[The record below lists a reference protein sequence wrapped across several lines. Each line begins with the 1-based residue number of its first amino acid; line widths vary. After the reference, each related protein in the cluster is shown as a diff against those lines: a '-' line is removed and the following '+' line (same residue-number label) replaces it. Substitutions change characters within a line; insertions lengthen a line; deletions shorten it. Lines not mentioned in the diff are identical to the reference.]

1 MCLVCDIETFQP
13 FLSYTGG
20 QRGNVSLPHIL
31 KFVTGAEEEPVLGFS
46 HHPSITFVEA
56 EKSFLP
62 MANTCINCLKLVRPT
77 LSKPLPSEDALFQCF
92 DYAFAN
98 AYFGKL

>member
-1 MCLVCDIETFQP
+1 MWNIETFEA

-31 KFVTGAEEEPVLGFS
+31 KFVTGAGEEPVLGLS
-46 HHPSITFVEA
+46 YHPFIMFVEA

-62 MANTCINCLKLVRPT
+62 MANTCM
-77 LSKPLPSEDALFQCF
+77 SKAGET
-92 DYAFAN
+92 N
-98 AYFGKL
+98 TK

>member
-1 MCLVCDIETFQP
+1 MWDIEIFKA

-20 QRGNVSLPHIL
+20 QRGSVSLPHIL
-31 KFVTGAEEEPVLGFS
+31 KFATGAEEEPVLGFS
-46 HHPSITFVEA
+46 YHPFITFVEA
-56 EKSFLP
+56 GKSFLP
-62 MANTCINCLKLVRPT
+62 TANTCINCLKLVRPT

-98 AYFGKL
+98 AYFGNL

>member
-1 MCLVCDIETFQP
+1 MCLMWDIETFQA

-20 QRGNVSLPHIL
+20 QRGNLSLLHIL
-31 KFVTGAEEEPVLGFS
+31 KFVTGAEEEPFLGFS
-46 HHPSITFVEA
+46 YHPSIMFVEA

-62 MANTCINCLKLVRPT
+62 MANACINCLKLVRPT
-77 LSKPLPSEDALFQCF
+77 LSKPFPSEDALFQSF

-98 AYFGKL
+98 AYFGNL